1 MISVL
6 HQFFIWKDYGIF
18 SDTFVTHNCSLL
30 LLSVP
35 FSSSWRLLIAKLRN
49 LNVPKPR
56 FFKVFFKN
64 VSTFFWKNISLIQK
78 KLLFENFSLDKF
90 NFKKFR
96 SASFH
101 KLKHQSSSLSVFAD
115 LYFREKH
122 SIIFDE
128 KPLRQKINSKLW
140 VHIKFIH

>member
-6 HQFFIWKDYGIF
+6 HQFFTWKDYGIF

-49 LNVPKPR
+49 LNVPKPK

-64 VSTFFWKNISLIQK
+64 VSTFFEKTFLLSKKSFFLKTFHSTSLILK
-78 KLLFENFSLDKF
+78 KLCST
-90 NFKKFR
+90 
-96 SASFH
+96 SFH

-115 LYFREKH
+115 LYFHEKH
-122 SIIFDE
+122 SIMFDE
-128 KPLRQKINSKLW
+128 KPFRQKVNSKLW
-140 VHIKFIH
+140 VNMTLIH